1 MLRGTSLIEEAI
13 AMSRGAFCC
22 ASPSGSITCVSC
34 ATSAFAS
41 ARVSGQRANS
51 TFVTSLT
58 AASRDP
64 SASTAATSS
73 CSGVFQSSS

>member
-1 MLRGTSLIEEAI
+1 M
-13 AMSRGAFCC
+13 
-22 ASPSGSITCVSC
+22 
-34 ATSAFAS
+34 SAFAS

-51 TFVTSLT
+51 TFVTSVT